1 MRVKNQSISNVI
13 RRWDGGGTAD
23 MSEATPAMSESVS
36 PDEAQA
42 VEKNA
47 VPNYDDLLKTDK
59 ALQSWLDSRVSKA
72 SQTAVQ
78 NALEKER
85 LLADEKASEAE
96 KLAAMSEREKQKYLL
111 KKAKDEIAQLK
122 AEVSTRQLKDQA
134 MRIAEEKKVPIPLAE
149 LLSFEHLKA
158 EEVAERI
165 DSIKIV
171 YDQAVAAGISQALSG
186 AGTPQGSPAQKT
198 ATYSMDQIR
207 GMSPDEINK
216 NWDAIKASLGNG

>member
-1 MRVKNQSISNVI
+1 MRVKNHKFQDLA
-13 RRWDGGGTAD
+13 RRWDDGGTAD
-23 MSEATPAMSESVS
+23 MSEVISATSESVS

-42 VEKNA
+42 TEKNA
-47 VPNYDDLLKTDK
+47 APNYDDLLKTDK
-59 ALQSWLDSRVSKA
+59 SLQSWLDSRVSKA

-96 KLAAMSEREKQKYLL
+96 KLAAMSEREKQEYLL

-122 AEVSTRQLKDQA
+122 AEVNTRQLKDQA

-165 DSIKIV
+165 DGIKTV

-186 AGTPQGSPAQKT
+186 AGTPQGGSAEKSF
-198 ATYSMDQIR
+198 TYSMDQIR
-207 GMSPDEINK
+207 SMSPDEINK